1 MKKRV
6 ALMLDVME
14 AKTGEQGVVTIDL
27 RELRRI
33 VKTIKDNGFRTLAR
47 KVTVK
52 EEDEKFKQLMQA
64 CRGMLEEIEL
74 LERQM
79 VDQRCVHEKR
89 VKELNDTIEKLD
101 QDMKKMQSDAE
112 SCSNNYAMLK
122 DLYEDRMK
130 NEAKNIK
137 QCGDSCRDTANNY
150 SKLKSMYFEMKLA
163 SEKKDNEIEKLK
175 IDNVHLLRVRD
186 GPKYETSRLG
196 NEPTEVRWTNYE
208 KLANMYKDLQL
219 ECKKKDRI
227 IEDCT
232 KKIHN
237 DPNNN
242 VEVTAVRNVKPGTG
256 VGGLDCGKVRTVAQ
270 KSGYFELCLN
280 SREQSYVL
288 SFGHSKR
295 CGGVRVRVYHRN
307 HTATIN
313 INQHHCQAFVRR
325 VSLEQLEKL
334 FKDPSAASPKDDSPC
349 PDLSTPLCWH
359 RTASPLMDDFL
370 DNVSLDNVKSISL
383 GHATLIVTYNNGDTV
398 FGANLPQN
406 LYNSLNGSDRGVDI
420 VCLGPSDNSYFV
432 QFSNGYR
439 LWDGLPADLH
449 KILTTTTA
457 TVVVLSYGSFHYYVR
472 LSDDIEH
479 WFLPVNLSNVL
490 NERRETSSLAMVH
503 HITVSGL
510 GLDWAVQFT
519 DNTWLWDSPNF
530 DLKTKTIIRTWQ
542 NVRCIAF
549 GSNGDFVCLYD

>member
-6 ALMLDVME
+6 ALMMDVME
-14 AKTGEQGVVTIDL
+14 VETGDQRVVTIDL

-33 VKTIKDNGFRTLAR
+33 VKRIKDNGFRTLAH

-52 EEDEKFKQLMQA
+52 EEEEKCKQLMQA

-74 LERQM
+74 LERQL
-79 VDQRCVHEKR
+79 VEQRFVHEKR
-89 VKELNDTIEKLD
+89 VKELKDKLEKLD
-101 QDMKKMQSDAE
+101 QDMQKKQTDAE
-112 SCSNNYAMLK
+112 SWSNNYAMLK
-122 DLYEDRMK
+122 DFYEDRME

-150 SKLKSMYFEMKLA
+150 SQLKSMYFEMKLA
-163 SEKKDNEIEKLK
+163 IENKDKEIEKLK
-175 IDNVHLLRVRD
+175 SQPPFNA
-186 GPKYETSRLG
+186 YNNFAG
-196 NEPTEVRWTNYE
+196 NEKRRKEPTEVRCDNHD
-208 KLANMYKDLQL
+208 KLAMMYKDLQL

-256 VGGLDCGKVRTVAQ
+256 VGGLECGKLRTVAQ

-432 QFSNGYR
+432 QFSDGYR

-510 GLDWAVQFT
+510 GLDWAVQLT
-519 DNTWLWDSPNF
+519 DNTWLWDSQNF
-530 DLKTKTIIRTWQ
+530 DLKMKNIIRTWQ
-542 NVRCIAF
+542 NVRYIAF
-549 GSNGDFVCLYD
+549 GNNGDFVCLYE